1 MKSIRTILAMFSL
14 FACANAY
21 ADGYMFKGGRFPQ
34 GKVTVLT
41 LTAEQKQ
48 LIELYNRCRDNR
60 YTPYIFKLTP
70 EQSKRLKKEAG
81 MSPKRFAIFESYRGE
96 DGIELSYNVI
106 NRFSEQSFEIPHK
119 TLVSERTVQKYEN
132 DVMGWEPSPLA
143 KPGVSDSA
151 ASKCP

>member
-1 MKSIRTILAMFSL
+1 MRKFIALIFLFS
-14 FACANAY
+14 CANAY
-21 ADGYMFKGGRFPQ
+21 ADGYMFKAGRFPE
-34 GKVTVLT
+34 GEVTVLT
-41 LTAEQKQ
+41 LTEGQKQ
-48 LIELYNRCRDNR
+48 LIELYQRCRDNR

-81 MSPKRFAIFESYRGE
+81 ISPKRFAIFESFRGE

-119 TLVSERTVQKYEN
+119 TLVSERTVQNYEN

-143 KPGVSDSA
+143 KPE
-151 ASKCP
+151 ASKSATGKCP